1 MGLEHDTRRGL
12 RLGLEHGLGRPLGM
26 GLDHKFLEFV
36 EWFVKDFGQCKED
49 WAQGDW

>member
-1 MGLEHDTRRGL
+1 MGLEHGIGCPRF
-12 RLGLEHGLGRPLGM
+12 GLEHGLGRPLGM